1 MISIEV
7 VLFERW
13 TVSILI
19 LTLYF
24 QLFTLNSDA
33 MMTVYKEGITEGI
46 KVGGKLLQG
55 GRFADD
61 QGMDAGSESGL

>member
-1 MISIEV
+1 
-7 VLFERW
+7 
-13 TVSILI
+13 
-19 LTLYF
+19 
-24 QLFTLNSDA
+24 
-33 MMTVYKEGITEGI
+33 MMTEYREGITEGI